1 MAENRDAQ
9 KADARA
15 ARDLFGVPT
24 RVQKRLIRAS
34 AAIRQN
40 APEEIT
46 YQHTVLCQTALPVRR
61 PDEGVRVWE
70 REQGRAALRIEAGAA
85 RDPRSRKFVELPLPF
100 GPKARMVLMHLN
112 SEAIRRRSPEIE
124 VEDSMTAFVRR
135 LMRADPNGRE
145 IRAFKDQLSAL
156 SAATVRL
163 ATDQGERT
171 GQVNT
176 QIVGAFDL
184 WFPKDARQRVLWPS
198 TVRLSTDYFD
208 SLLGHA
214 VPLDERAIASL
225 AHSAQ
230 ALDAYAWLT
239 QRLHR
244 VPKEAPQFVPW
255 PALQEQFGQGFTRV
269 RDFRRK
275 FLLTLHQVHLAYPE
289 ARFAADEGG
298 MTLSHSR
305 PPVAKRLHPLAPPTL
320 EHGA

>member
-24 RVQKRLIRAS
+24 LVQKRLIRAS

-244 VPKEAPQFVPW
+244 VPKGAPQFVPW

>member
-24 RVQKRLIRAS
+24 LVQKRLIRAS

-61 PDEGVRVWE
+61 PDECVRVWE

-305 PPVAKRLHPLAPPTL
+305 PPVAKRLHPLAPPTF
-320 EHGA
+320 EYGA

>member
-1 MAENRDAQ
+1 M
-9 KADARA
+9 
-15 ARDLFGVPT
+15 
-24 RVQKRLIRAS
+24 
-34 AAIRQN
+34 
-40 APEEIT
+40 
-46 YQHTVLCQTALPVRR
+46 
-61 PDEGVRVWE
+61 
-70 REQGRAALRIEAGAA
+70 
-85 RDPRSRKFVELPLPF
+85 
-100 GPKARMVLMHLN
+100 
-112 SEAIRRRSPEIE
+112 
-124 VEDSMTAFVRR
+124 
-135 LMRADPNGRE
+135 
-145 IRAFKDQLSAL
+145 
-156 SAATVRL
+156 
-163 ATDQGERT
+163 
-171 GQVNT
+171 
-176 QIVGAFDL
+176 
-184 WFPKDARQRVLWPS
+184 LWPS

-320 EHGA
+320 EHGAWAKPF

>member
-1 MAENRDAQ
+1 MQ
-9 KADARA
+9 
-15 ARDLFGVPT
+15 
-24 RVQKRLIRAS
+24 
-34 AAIRQN
+34 
-40 APEEIT
+40 
-46 YQHTVLCQTALPVRR
+46 R
-61 PDEGVRVWE
+61 P
-70 REQGRAALRIEAGAA
+70 Q
-85 RDPRSRKFVELPLPF
+85 
-100 GPKARMVLMHLN
+100 
-112 SEAIRRRSPEIE
+112 
-124 VEDSMTAFVRR
+124 
-135 LMRADPNGRE
+135 
-145 IRAFKDQLSAL
+145 
-156 SAATVRL
+156 
-163 ATDQGERT
+163 RT

-305 PPVAKRLHPLAPPTL
+305 PPVAKRLHPLAPPTFDY
-320 EHGA
+320 GA